1 MREIKSDIQ
10 AVAFWEVGL
19 HAEADENEHSVA
31 ASFMVRTSG
40 EVNLVELAVLD
51 MVHGHLVSSPHTY
64 RTADGEGPKTL
75 RDLYA
80 IPVNYE
86 LDTPTRMNRPEAAM
100 VNAGCHAPV
109 ELRELQIVHI
119 PQQAS

>member
-1 MREIKSDIQ
+1 MSEIESDIQ
-10 AVAFWEVGL
+10 TIAFWEVGL
-19 HAEADENEHSVA
+19 HAKAGENEHSVA

-40 EVNLVELAVLD
+40 EVSLVELAVLD

-64 RTADGEGPKTL
+64 HAADGEGPKTL

-86 LDTPTRMNRPEAAM
+86 LDTPTRINRPEATM
-100 VNAGCHAPV
+100 VNADCHAPV
-109 ELRELQIVHI
+109 ELRELQVVHI
-119 PQQAS
+119 SQQAS